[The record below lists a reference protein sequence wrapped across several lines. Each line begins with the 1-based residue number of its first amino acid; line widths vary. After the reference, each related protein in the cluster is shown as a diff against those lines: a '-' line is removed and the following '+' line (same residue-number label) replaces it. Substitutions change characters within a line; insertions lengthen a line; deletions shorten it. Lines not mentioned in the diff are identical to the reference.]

1 MNHVGAETTQ
11 DSGFLP
17 RKSVADESRV
27 ERKSEVTSGT
37 VNVCVEETGSKA
49 AGLGVA
55 VPDGAAEREA
65 EAGCLGGGERISTV
79 YEGVLEEGTRGAVRI
94 AV

>member
-1 MNHVGAETTQ
+1 MNHVGAETTH
-11 DSGFLP
+11 DLGFAP
-17 RKSVADESRV
+17 RKSVADERRV

-37 VNVCVEETGSKA
+37 VSVRVVVIGSRA
-49 AGLGVA
+49 AGFGVA

-65 EAGCLGGGERISTV
+65 EAGCLGGGRRMSTV
-79 YEGVLEEGTRGAVRI
+79 YEGVLEEGIKGAVRM

>member
-1 MNHVGAETTQ
+1 MTHDFGVK
-11 DSGFLP
+11 P
-17 RKSVADESRV
+17 RKSVADERRV

-37 VNVCVEETGSKA
+37 LSVLLEGMGSKA

-65 EAGCLGGGERISTV
+65 GVGCLGGGRRMSTV
-79 YEGVLEEGTRGAVRI
+79 YEGVLEDAIRGAVRI